1 MAEKRGEI
9 EKMVFDFNTAGSL
22 EINHPVVG
30 WHRVTAR
37 DFRSFDGERRITEPE
52 YTRLSTV
59 EVPMI
64 TREYFGPVYLWGTN
78 KQVRYSNSGK
88 LMDSPAY
95 NRLNKISGSRK

>member
-9 EKMVFDFNTAGSL
+9 EKIINDFNTAGSL

-59 EVPMI
+59 EVPMK
-64 TREYFGPVYLWGTN
+64 TYEYYGPVYYWGTN
-78 KQVRYSNSGK
+78 KEVRPTNSGK
-88 LMDSPAY
+88 LINSPIQAKL
-95 NRLNKISGSRK
+95 NRISGSRE